1 MWLFFKFSLRHT
13 FEIWAK
19 YVLYHLVM
27 KLSLRHTFQ
36 IWAVYCKVV
45 FLIFWLRSS
54 SFLGEVTFI
63 FWVRSS
69 SVFGWSH
76 LQFYVRSWYND
87 TQTHI
92 HNDTQAHIY
101 TMIHIDIDYVEKVV
115 ANHTKNTLCG
125 EKLKYIFLCEENS
138 LSDKHL
144 SKICSVSSMNDR
156 TAIL

>member
-1 MWLFFKFSLRHT
+1 MSPWWWISD
-13 FEIWAK
+13 K
-19 YVLYHLVM
+19 YPVWERI
-27 KLSLRHTFQ
+27 LS
-36 IWAVYCKVV
+36 CEVV

>member
-1 MWLFFKFSLRHT
+1 M
-13 FEIWAK
+13 
-19 YVLYHLVM
+19 
-27 KLSLRHTFQ
+27 
-36 IWAVYCKVV
+36 
-45 FLIFWLRSS
+45 
-54 SFLGEVTFI
+54 
-63 FWVRSS
+63 
-69 SVFGWSH
+69 
-76 LQFYVRSWYND
+76 
-87 TQTHI
+87 I
-92 HNDTQAHIY
+92 HRHIY

>member
-1 MWLFFKFSLRHT
+1 MNIWQIPNLREN
-13 FEIWAK
+13 F
-19 YVLYHLVM
+19 VLWGCL
-27 KLSLRHTFQ
+27 LNFLTE
-36 IWAVYCKVV
+36 VV
-45 FLIFWLRSS
+45 FIFGWGHFH
-54 SFLGEVTFI
+54 FLGEVVFC
-63 FWVRSS
+63 FWVKSS
-69 SVFGWSH
+69 SILCEVVI
-76 LQFYVRSWYND
+76 QWYTDTYTQWYTGTHIHND